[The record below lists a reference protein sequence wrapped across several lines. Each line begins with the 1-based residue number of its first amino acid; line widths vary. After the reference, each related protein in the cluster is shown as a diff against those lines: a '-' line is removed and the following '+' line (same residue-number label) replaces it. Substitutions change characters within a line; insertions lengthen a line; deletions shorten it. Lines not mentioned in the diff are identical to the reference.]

1 MEAKTGILK
10 NFATLIL
17 AAGFSGRMGIPKLSL
32 RFDEDRSFAEKII
45 QTYQSAGCRN
55 IVMIVNEQGENY
67 LRRQKVSFTE
77 NDVTVILN
85 MHPERERFYSLQTG
99 LRSVQNGLP
108 VFVQNIDNPF
118 VETELLQQLANIY
131 TPEGYVVPRYNGRG
145 GHPVLLSERIVNDI
159 TTSLDWGQNLRNF
172 LQAYPQIS
180 CPVDDEKILININS
194 PKEYRKYFS
203 KSGKT

>member
-1 MEAKTGILK
+1 MEAGTGILK

-99 LRSVQNGLP
+99 LRSVQDGLP

-118 VETELLQQLANIY
+118 VETELLQQLANAY
-131 TPEGYVVPRYNGRG
+131 TPEGYVVPRYDGRG

-159 TTSLDWGQNLRNF
+159 TTSLDWKQNLRNF
-172 LQAYPQIS
+172 LHNFKRID
-180 CPVDDEKILININS
+180 CPVEEKKIFVNINT
-194 PKEYRKYFS
+194 PEEYVKFFK
-203 KSGKT
+203 KSDR